1 MTKYEYETRLRQCW
15 VVPEDEVLC
24 DLSIKDCLSLEREQ
38 IEYEM
43 SNMGDDHSHWVQRLK
58 ELLDYVM

>member
-1 MTKYEYETRLRQCW
+1 MTKFEYETQLRQCW
-15 VVPEDEVLC
+15 VVPGDEALC
-24 DLSIKDCLSLEREQ
+24 DLSIEDCLFLEREQ

-43 SNMGDDHSHWVQRLK
+43 SNVGDDHAHWVQRLK